1 MSARNAKATLIGR
14 LMGRPAHCCADF
26 EVARSR
32 QADRLA
38 KARLIETIL
47 ELLHQDL
54 ETQFAGAV
62 AGCDALDLELFIERR
77 RNPLHFL
84 HWRYH
89 EMKATGDGIK
99 LWIDRGGILKH
110 FVRPCARPHV
120 FGLRIRTAKSPSN
133 VIGRKRLP
141 SLTKIPQGNC
151 KLGFESKAQDSPYRA
166 GPRPICSR

>member
-1 MSARNAKATLIGR
+1 
-14 LMGRPAHCCADF
+14 MGRNAHCCADF

-84 HWRYH
+84 HCVTTR
-89 EMKATGDGIK
+89 
-99 LWIDRGGILKH
+99 
-110 FVRPCARPHV
+110 
-120 FGLRIRTAKSPSN
+120 
-133 VIGRKRLP
+133 
-141 SLTKIPQGNC
+141 
-151 KLGFESKAQDSPYRA
+151 
-166 GPRPICSR
+166 

>member
-1 MSARNAKATLIGR
+1 MRAVAPKATVGQMR
-14 LMGRPAHCCADF
+14 SVAECKGDVDRPPTGRPAHCCADF

-84 HWRYH
+84 HW
-89 EMKATGDGIK
+89 T
-99 LWIDRGGILKH
+99 
-110 FVRPCARPHV
+110 
-120 FGLRIRTAKSPSN
+120 
-133 VIGRKRLP
+133 LP
-141 SLTKIPQGNC
+141 RD
-151 KLGFESKAQDSPYRA
+151 ESHR
-166 GPRPICSR
+166 